1 MLVIEVLNH
10 LQNLTQKHI
19 SQAEF
24 ARVLDVSPVSINK
37 RIVRNSEI
45 KVSEIELLEKHYG
58 VNLISSSAGDCIEID
73 HIHINPSCGSG
84 TVVLEDAEVTP
95 IKLGTQL
102 IETVLKVSHPN
113 NLKTFKASGDS
124 MESIIEDGDLLLV
137 DTGRTDFNNGGVF
150 LLTINNDWFIK
161 RLRKRLSGE
170 LDVISD
176 NTKYPVETFKPD
188 DDIEIIVKGRVV
200 KNLSRGL

>member
-1 MLVIEVLNH
+1 MINLKKLRFEYD
-10 LQNLTQKHI
+10 LTQEKLGEILNVSKQQI
-19 SQAEF
+19 SNIETGKSD
-24 ARVLDVSPVSINK
+24 LTEENK
-37 RIVRNSEI
+37 RILSE
-45 KVSEIELLEKHYG
+45 KF
-58 VNLISSSAGDCIEID
+58 NLNLQSQMLDDCIEID
-73 HIHINPSCGSG
+73 HIHINPSCGKG
-84 TVVLEDAEVTP
+84 TAVLDEPEVTP
-95 IKLGTQL
+95 VKLGTQL
-102 IETVLKVSHPN
+102 IQTILKISDPK

-137 DTGRTDFNNGGVF
+137 DTGRTDFANGGIF
-150 LLTINNDWFIK
+150 LLTINNDWFVK

-188 DDIEIIVKGRVV
+188 DDIEIVVKGRVI